1 MSRKANCRDSAVA
14 ESFLSSLKKER
25 IRKQIYKNRELAQ
38 ADVADYIAWLE
49 SAFARG
55 FMNHRY
61 LSGRSPVFRK
71 LGLNPA
77 FRDLLGRIKA
87 RSEQFVP

>member
-1 MSRKANCRDSAVA
+1 
-14 ESFLSSLKKER
+14 
-25 IRKQIYKNRELAQ
+25 
-38 ADVADYIAWLE
+38 
-49 SAFARG
+49 
-55 FMNHRY
+55 MNYRY
-61 LSGRSPVFRK
+61 LSGRSSVFRK

>member
-1 MSRKANCRDSAVA
+1 MVAVSPELLARTRHIEWWSWWVA
-14 ESFLSSLKKER
+14 ECYAFIGE
-25 IRKQIYKNRELAQ
+25 ETLA
-38 ADVADYIAWLE
+38 IAWLE

-55 FMNHRY
+55 FMNYRY

-77 FRDLLGRIKA
+77 FRELLGRIKA